1 MTAMAGLSVLSPKM
15 SSERLSLLFPALGVL
30 LVVILAARTRPR
42 AAAALWFI
50 VLCLVPCWVQV
61 TLKYSFPAAVILSIV
76 LVLAAFPTVPKDF
89 GIGDWVMI
97 GFFLFA
103 LAPYLFG
110 LNDRSSTMVL
120 LTYWGPAYLL
130 GRTMVLHTGVDWLYR
145 CAAVLFTVVAIGAVV
160 EFFFTWNPFVGIR
173 LDNGLYQT
181 WGTLQERG
189 GVLRAEGAFGHSIA
203 LGASV
208 ALVIP
213 LVIASRFSLRTRV
226 LMVLAML
233 ACEVVTFS
241 RAGMV
246 SAALAVALMAL
257 FGREGLSAKLRG
269 LVLAVLVAV
278 AISAAPLVTGTYAK
292 AGTEASNSADYR
304 LSLTS
309 LIPRITMVGKSPD
322 MYVSANG
329 THYVGPFRSID
340 SALIL
345 LGLTYGLIPLLIICG
360 LLLCGVYLLVSRQA
374 TAPTVAIVAQIP
386 AFLSVAMITQYQVLV
401 WFMVGL
407 AVCTQALR
415 THDGHPAPA
424 AINRRPAPL
433 RRPVHAS
440 SGSLAASRGND

>member
-1 MTAMAGLSVLSPKM
+1 MTALAGFSALSAKM
-15 SSERLSLLFPALGVL
+15 SPERLSLLFPALGVL
-30 LVVILAARTRPR
+30 LVVLLAARTRPR
-42 AAAALWFI
+42 AAAGLWFVVI
-50 VLCLVPCWVQV
+50 CFVPCWVQV
-61 TLKYSFPAAVILSIV
+61 TLKYSFPAATILSIL

-89 GIGDWVMI
+89 GIGDWMMI

-103 LAPYLFG
+103 IAPYLFG
-110 LNDRSSTMVL
+110 LNDRSSTMIL

-130 GRTMVLHTGVDWLYR
+130 GRTMVLRTGVDWLYR
-145 CAAVLFTVVAIGAVV
+145 CAAALFTVVAVGAVI
-160 EFFFTWNPFVGIR
+160 EFAFSWNPFVGIR
-173 LDNGLYQT
+173 LNNALYQT

-203 LGASV
+203 LGASI

-213 LVIASRFSLRTRV
+213 LVIASRFSLRTRA

-233 ACEVVTFS
+233 AAEVATFS

-257 FGREGLSAKLRG
+257 FGREGLSPRLRG
-269 LVLAVLVAV
+269 LVLAVLVVV
-278 AISAAPLVTGTYAK
+278 AICAAPLVTGTYAK

-309 LIPRITMVGKSPD
+309 LIPRIALVGKSPD

-329 THYVGPFRSID
+329 THYVGQFRSID

-345 LGLTYGLIPLLIICG
+345 LGLTYGLIPLLIMCAM
-360 LLLCGVYLLVSRQA
+360 LLGGVYLLVSRQA
-374 TAPTVAIVAQIP
+374 TAPTVAVVAQLP

-407 AVCTQALR
+407 AVCTQAMR
-415 THDGHPAPA
+415 NHDDHPVPT
-424 AINRRPAPL
+424 AIRRPAPL

-440 SGSLAASRGND
+440 SGSLVASRGND